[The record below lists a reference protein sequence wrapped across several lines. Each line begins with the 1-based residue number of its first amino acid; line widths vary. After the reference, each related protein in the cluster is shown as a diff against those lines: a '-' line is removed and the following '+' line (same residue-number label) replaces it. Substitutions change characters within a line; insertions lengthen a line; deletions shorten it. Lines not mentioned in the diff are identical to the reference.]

1 MLFDVYDNVSYLK
14 KLPILV
20 PGIEY
25 PFSLHVQSISNQ
37 LISDNIKVKKI
48 YFR

>member
-1 MLFDVYDNVSYLK
+1 M

-37 LISDNIKVKKI
+37 LISDNIKVSRIILAVLKLKFI
-48 YFR
+48 